1 MKILVDTSI
10 IVEIDRGN
18 KEVTNLLKK
27 ILENHELIISTIT
40 VGEILTG
47 SHLNKNQNEENFAS
61 QSKKTRPNDCSVG
74 RGKNSAS
81 NCQRSTNW
89 RYKNN

>member
-47 SHLNKNQNEENFAS
+47 SYLS
-61 QSKKTRPNDCSVG
+61 QLPN
-74 RGKNSAS
+74 
-81 NCQRSTNW
+81 RSTFFSQCFP
-89 RYKNN
+89 KKL